1 MKNLISKSAQLLG
14 VFFLCAVFT
23 LSINAV
29 FSGMLSILTGSAF
42 LGIFRSN
49 AMLALSLLGFAV
61 FFIMCLIVLT
71 EKKSNK
77 NNYL

>member
-42 LGIFRSN
+42 LGIFQSN
-49 AMLALSLLGFAV
+49 AMLILSLVA
-61 FFIMCLIVLT
+61 FFPLCIIFITTLT
-71 EKKSNK
+71 EKK
-77 NNYL
+77 

>member
-1 MKNLISKSAQLLG
+1 
-14 VFFLCAVFT
+14 
-23 LSINAV
+23 
-29 FSGMLSILTGSAF
+29 
-42 LGIFRSN
+42 
-49 AMLALSLLGFAV
+49 MLALSLLGFAV

>member
-42 LGIFRSN
+42 LGIFRSD
-49 AMLALSLLGFAV
+49 AMLVLSIIGFIV
-61 FFIMCLIVLT
+61 FFIMCLIALT
-71 EKKSNK
+71 TKKK
-77 NNYL
+77 